1 LFYVEL
7 GGIYVILALSMD
19 FVKSFMWIYDEFF
32 NLDKIHYHAIGK
44 AILTIITYLFMT
56 MLVLAVHYFFSFHRK
71 LVYEN
76 KTTIENLEHKDKP
89 TYSSRY
95 DIDKK
100 HNTEQIM
107 GTNRWIWLLPIMPQ
121 SSFPHGDGINFKKN
135 FDSDDESEGEAEGD
149 NNSGNNDNQESR
161 NMNYQPEE
169 NKLVNESANGTK
181 QGDRMTIHNGN
192 SNKWD
197 NLNNI
202 VRAEVN
208 TELYKSNK
216 DDENKQP
223 VESKAP
229 NQKYTNDINAQ
240 NYEQLK

>member
-32 NLDKIHYHAIGK
+32 NLDTIHYHAIGK

-95 DIDKK
+95 DIDKT

-135 FDSDDESEGEAEGD
+135 FDSDDE
-149 NNSGNNDNQESR
+149 
-161 NMNYQPEE
+161 PEE
-169 NKLVNESANGTK
+169 NKLANENGNATK

-216 DDENKQP
+216 EDENKEP
-223 VESKAP
+223 TESKTP
-229 NQKYTNDINAQ
+229 NQMYTNDINGQ